1 MEQRD
6 LLRVIRL
13 SLGSLPASLV
23 PSPVARRSIDL
34 LLSLLFRLRPEK
46 PAKLAARM
54 EKILGPPAE
63 GVDLF
68 REARDLYGHDFE
80 EGLGRMQNLLWN
92 AWKPEIEVDGLERV
106 RESQERGRGTLIWR
120 MSFGSSMILKAG
132 LSRAGVGLVHL
143 SRPYH
148 GCWTEAWISRHV
160 LAPLYR
166 RTEGWYLKER
176 VLISPDGGTTG
187 VMRTL
192 LARLKKE
199 NAVVSIVGDHL
210 GTQNITTP
218 FLHGR
223 AQFAI
228 GAPALAWKAGS
239 TLLPAFAFRTGTLR
253 YRVVIDE
260 PISADRALDRKE
272 FVESAV
278 KEFSHR
284 MQRAIASHPGSWA
297 NWNHYLQRTSIFRNP
312 PVATA

>member
-6 LLRVIRL
+6 FLRVIRL
-13 SLGSLPASLV
+13 TLGSLPASLV
-23 PSPVARRSIDL
+23 PAPVARRSVDL

-54 EKILGPPAE
+54 EKILGPPPE
-63 GVDLF
+63 GVDLS
-68 REARDLYGHDFE
+68 REARDLYGQDLE
-80 EGLGRMQNLLWN
+80 EGLGRMQNMLWN
-92 AWKPEIEVDGLERV
+92 AWRPEIEVDGLERV
-106 RESQERGRGTLIWR
+106 RESQDRGRGTLIWR
-120 MSFGSSMILKAG
+120 MSFGSSMIVKAG
-132 LSRAGVGLVHL
+132 LSRAGIGLVHL

-148 GCWTEAWISRHV
+148 GCWTESWISRHV

-166 RTEGWYLKER
+166 RTEGWYLRER
-176 VLISPDGGTTG
+176 VLIAPDGGTTR

-192 LARLKKE
+192 LARLREE

-218 FLHGR
+218 FFHGR

-228 GAPALAWKAGS
+228 GAPALAWKTGS
-239 TLLPAFAFRTGTLR
+239 TLLPAFACRTGALR

-278 KEFSHR
+278 EEFSHR
-284 MQRAIASHPGSWA
+284 MQRAIVSHPGSWA
-297 NWNHYLQRTSIFRNP
+297 NWNLYLQRTSIFRNP